1 MNFTKLMTT
10 TNQLNEIDSS
20 EKLDAVEKHL
30 LAQILK
36 MEIPCNTNMM
46 LNQLK
51 ENQMLMFKTLINEM
65 RFTRH
70 LVSEMDKAL
79 NAKE

>member
-30 LAQILK
+30 LTQILK

-46 LNQLK
+46 LKQLK

>member
-20 EKLDAVEKHL
+20 EKLDAVENHL

-46 LNQLK
+46 LKQLK

-65 RFTRH
+65 RFTRNF
-70 LVSEMDKAL
+70 VKQMGDTL
-79 NAKE
+79 NE

>member
-20 EKLDAVEKHL
+20 EKLDAVENHL
-30 LAQILK
+30 LTQILK

-46 LNQLK
+46 LKQLK